1 MKILKMYATNINE
14 RYMEQIVEALRDGEI
29 IIYPTDTIYAIGCDA
44 LNNSAIEKICKIKG
58 INPQKTN
65 LSITCC
71 SISQAADYARIDNRA
86 FRLLKENMPGA
97 FTFILPASTTLPKV
111 FKGRKAVGI
120 RIPDNAVA
128 QEIAMR
134 LGNPVLTTSIQW
146 DVTEPEEGIN
156 PLYIAQRYEDVVD
169 LLIDCGNG
177 DVIPSTV
184 VDCMDSNNPEIIREG
199 KGILNE

>member
-111 FKGRKAVGI
+111 FKGRKAVGV

-199 KGILNE
+199 KGILKE

>member
-146 DVTEPEEGIN
+146 DVNEPEEGIN

-199 KGILNE
+199 KGVLKE